1 MGWWL
6 LAIVL
11 ALALAGGAVWQRVMT
26 RRDEKAFLC
35 PGEMVISCGA
45 RLHVRA
51 EGEGQ
56 RVVLMSGWGAA
67 APCVDFQPLASELV
81 RRGFRVMIPEKP
93 GYGFSPDTRVPR
105 RVDTVLDEL
114 RGALAQA
121 GEDGPYIL
129 MGHSMAGVE
138 LLRWACRF
146 PQEVLALYTLDAPA
160 PMCYLSVPTPPL
172 FAAYIQRA
180 QRFFGFKRL
189 SMAIPRFR
197 RGYWKYLNNYR
208 YLDPALLPLEKA
220 MTIKNGGNHATWDE
234 MKRLKENATLAGGS
248 LPEGIPL
255 TMFIA
260 SDTREKRWEQLQPE
274 EDAYIARNHART
286 MVVEGLHN
294 LQHYQPVKMAEVV
307 AADWEARKQ

>member
-11 ALALAGGAVWQRVMT
+11 ALALVGGAVWQRLCA
-26 RRDEKAFLC
+26 RRDEKAFPC
-35 PGEMVISCGA
+35 PGVIVEACGA

-56 RVVLMSGWGAA
+56 RVVLLSGWGTAVPSA
-67 APCVDFQPLASELV
+67 DFQPLATELV
-81 RRGFRVMIPEKP
+81 RRGFRVVIPEKP
-93 GYGFSPDTRVPR
+93 GYGFSPDTRAPR
-105 RVDTVLDEL
+105 TLDAVLDEL

-121 GEDGPYIL
+121 GEEGPYIL

-146 PQEVLALYTLDAPA
+146 PQEVLALYSLDAPA
-160 PMCYLSVPTPPL
+160 PMCYQTVPAPPR

-180 QRFFGFKRL
+180 QRFFGLKRL

-234 MKRLKENATLAGGS
+234 MKRLKENAKLAGGS
-248 LPEGIPL
+248 VPEGIPL

-260 SDTREKRWEQLQPE
+260 SDTKDKRWAQLQPE
-274 EDAYIARNHART
+274 EDAYIARNHAKT
-286 MVVEGLHN
+286 VVLEGLHN
-294 LQHYQPVKMAEVV
+294 LQHYQPARMAEIV